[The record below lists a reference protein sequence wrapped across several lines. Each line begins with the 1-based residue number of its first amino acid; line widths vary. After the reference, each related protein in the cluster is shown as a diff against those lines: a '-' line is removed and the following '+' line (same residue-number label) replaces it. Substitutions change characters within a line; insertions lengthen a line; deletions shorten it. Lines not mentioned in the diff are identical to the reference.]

1 MTYLEQTEPN
11 TCDELEWSYRSAWQ
25 VDRPQE
31 FMHVIESVGAVQAT
45 AGPQKKKYRHAY
57 PGPVQR
63 QVGKGWGK
71 KRSSEQ
77 VEGEQ
82 PSFAITFTMGTDR

>member
-45 AGPQKKKYRHAY
+45 AGPQKKKYRHA
-57 PGPVQR
+57 
-63 QVGKGWGK
+63 
-71 KRSSEQ
+71 
-77 VEGEQ
+77 
-82 PSFAITFTMGTDR
+82 